1 MLLQGLID
9 LIFPKVCTSC
19 GVSLYEGEALLCTA
33 CRHEIPECDWTNF
46 QDNLVIDKLKGR
58 IPLAYSDALL
68 YFEKGN
74 KTQDLLHDLKYRNQ
88 KKISEYLGKWHA
100 ENLKQK
106 SWVKTIDYVVPVPI
120 HNKRLRQRGYNQ
132 VEGYAR
138 TLSQVLDCQYDDK
151 LLYRKHYSTTQ
162 VFKSRFARTEVIEH
176 NFYIKPRKSYSGKHI
191 VLVDDLITTGAT
203 AEACFLQLSKLRD
216 VKLSLLVMAVAA

>member
-1 MLLQGLID
+1 M
-9 LIFPKVCTSC
+9 
-19 GVSLYEGEALLCTA
+19 
-33 CRHEIPECDWTNF
+33 
-46 QDNLVIDKLKGR
+46 LKGR
-58 IPLAYSDALL
+58 VPLAYSDALL

-88 KKISEYLGKWHA
+88 NHISTYLGKWHA
-100 ENLKQK
+100 ENLKHK

-138 TLSQVLDCQYDDK
+138 ILSQVLDCQYDDE

-162 VFKSRFARTEVIEH
+162 VFKSRLARTDVIEH
-176 NFYIKPRKSYSGKHI
+176 NFYIKPKQHYSGKHI

-203 AEACFLQLSKLRD
+203 AEACFLQLAKLKE
-216 VKLSLLVMAVAA
+216 VKLSLIVMAVAA